1 MARKRLT
8 QIFPFLLPL
17 RVWQK
22 NLFFRI
28 TCYFDKNIYAK
39 RKGDLLSYECSN
51 AKTLMINDHSGYDIL
66 YQVNKVDNLKLTS
79 KTLNKILIYPSE
91 TFSFCL
97 LMQVVKKYGRYKDGL
112 VLIDGK
118 IVAKKGGG
126 ICQISNLLYYL
137 FLMSPLT
144 VVERHGHKLKSLP
157 NNESDALDGIDATI
171 NSGWLDLKVRN
182 DTNDIYQIVI
192 DFDDDYMYGRLLT
205 NNMPEIDYEI
215 INSNLK
221 YFSKDDKIYESVS
234 VVRVMRDKKTHEIVK
249 SENLYD
255 EVVQVTYKLP
265 DDIVIEKR

>member
-17 RVWQK
+17 RIWQK

-39 RKGDLLSYECSN
+39 RKGDLLSYECSY
-51 AKTLMINDHSGYDIL
+51 AKTLMVNDHSGYDIL

-79 KTLNKILIYPSE
+79 KTLNKILIYPGE

-97 LMQVVKKYGRYKDGL
+97 LMQGVKKYGKYKDGL

-144 VVERHGHKLKSLP
+144 IVERHGHKLKSLP
-157 NNESDALDGIDATI
+157 NNESDSLDGIDATI

>member
-97 LMQVVKKYGRYKDGL
+97 LMQGVKKYGRYKDGL